1 MAAGRSVHDADDTI
15 ERFPQ
20 LARSRAGQL
29 GGAPDVFKVE
39 WAATM
44 SGGGADAEDSVTV
57 ANLEA
62 GYAYR
67 LYGLKFDTVLN
78 ADSTITLLSLDPA
91 ATIMN
96 QWIDTSDTNT
106 LTFYDPVAR
115 QPAEDG
121 AWTTLSQGALLLAS
135 SNTGSLT
142 VVTSDSLSAGKI
154 SFYIERFTLPND
166 TPTLTTYA
174 TATLI
179 TA

>member
-1 MAAGRSVHDADDTI
+1 MAAGRSVHDADDSI

-20 LARSRAGQL
+20 LAASRAGQL

-44 SGGGADAEDSVTV
+44 SGGGAAAEDSVTV
-57 ANLEA
+57 ANLES
-62 GYAYR
+62 GYGYR
-67 LYGLKFDTVLN
+67 LYGIKFDTVLSG
-78 ADSTITLLSLDPA
+78 DSTISLLSLDPA

-96 QWIDTSDTNT
+96 QWVDTSDTNT
-106 LTFYDPVAR
+106 LTFYSPVMR
-115 QPAEDG
+115 VPEKTEV
-121 AWTTLSQGALLLAS
+121 WTTMSQAALLLAP

-142 VVTSDSLSAGKI
+142 VVTSDTLSAGKI
-154 SFYIERFTLPND
+154 TFYIERFTLPTD
-166 TPTLTTYA
+166 TPTLTSYA